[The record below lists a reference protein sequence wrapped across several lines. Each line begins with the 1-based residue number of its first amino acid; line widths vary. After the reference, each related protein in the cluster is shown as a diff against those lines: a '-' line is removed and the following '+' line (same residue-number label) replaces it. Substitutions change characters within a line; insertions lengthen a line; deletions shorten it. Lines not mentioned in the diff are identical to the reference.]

1 MSSEYLQQLFSLEGQ
16 VAVVIGGTGAY
27 SESMSPEN
35 YNSHR
40 KPGAVMKTRGGE
52 LVQIRKKQV
61 REQIYQNELDV
72 KL

>member
-1 MSSEYLQQLFSLEGQ
+1 
-16 VAVVIGGTGAY
+16 
-27 SESMSPEN
+27 MSPEN

-40 KPGAVMKTRGGE
+40 KPGAVMRTRSGE

>member
-1 MSSEYLQQLFSLEGQ
+1 
-16 VAVVIGGTGAY
+16 
-27 SESMSPEN
+27 MSPEN

-40 KPGAVMKTRGGE
+40 KPGAVMKTRSGE

-61 REQIYQNELDV
+61 RAQVYQNELDV